1 MLRGTPSSARSVHR
15 GGDRRYQRL
24 HEIAPARHNRWREAV
39 PPNCLGDDRADCGD
53 RRPVQS
59 SEQPVGAT
67 MALCHVEKAP
77 DLRRAGQR
85 NDIDRPGRQ
94 LIDKCQDRLVSD
106 VRGVFVGR
114 YRIGNGARALKK
126 GDKPVASA
134 GVKLHA
140 DSPTAQIKAGK
151 QREDALRR
159 RLFRAQLRL
168 LPQHPQRSDRLG
180 AAADRAG
187 SC

>member
-1 MLRGTPSSARSVHR
+1 
-15 GGDRRYQRL
+15 
-24 HEIAPARHNRWREAV
+24 
-39 PPNCLGDDRADCGD
+39 
-53 RRPVQS
+53 
-59 SEQPVGAT
+59 

-126 GDKPVASA
+126 GDKLVASA

-140 DSPTAQIKAGK
+140 DTPTAQIKAGK
-151 QREDALRR
+151 QGEDALRR

-168 LPQHPQRSDRLG
+168 CLSIRSARTGFGPRQIVRVLLR
-180 AAADRAG
+180 AVRNAG
-187 SC
+187 STPAGWARSRSR

>member
-1 MLRGTPSSARSVHR
+1 
-15 GGDRRYQRL
+15 
-24 HEIAPARHNRWREAV
+24 
-39 PPNCLGDDRADCGD
+39 
-53 RRPVQS
+53 
-59 SEQPVGAT
+59 

-114 YRIGNGARALKK
+114 YRIGNCACALKK
-126 GDKPVASA
+126 GDKPVARA
-134 GVKLHA
+134 GVKLHT

-187 SC
+187 PAESGKKRRLDPSRLGKIA